1 MKDVSSSN
9 LVINDVIVA
18 SQLHYYLFVLA
29 NFLILSNTLLFKYFL
44 IYGYLEGNVY
54 FANKMPQYDIIMTS
68 Y

>member
-9 LVINDVIVA
+9 LVINDVIVT
-18 SQLHYYLFVLA
+18 SQPYYYLFVLA

-54 FANKMPQYDIIMTS
+54 FANKCHNMTS
-68 Y
+68 

>member
-44 IYGYLEGNVY
+44 IYGYFEGNV
-54 FANKMPQYDIIMTS
+54 
-68 Y
+68 